1 MLTTNF
7 YASLTLIRPYLHV
20 IDLMFLR
27 SGRCFISNF
36 QLKKN
41 ECGQWAGPV
50 KHAVRIKMANSSF
63 AWVSVVVKRR
73 EHVIKE
79 REILKCSWEDSF
91 SSLLLKFG
99 NDDLLQPDAP
109 ITLCDSFG
117 CINVCI
123 YLVEQC
129 METMPSQANGLSVL
143 MKNSHEIVL
152 PKPISAP
159 EGKPLR
165 ADQRLHNDILGKST
179 WPLICIYH
187 TIFLL
192 YREA

>member
-1 MLTTNF
+1 
-7 YASLTLIRPYLHV
+7 
-20 IDLMFLR
+20 MFLG
-27 SGRCFISNF
+27 SGGCFISNF

-41 ECGQWAGPV
+41 GWGQWA

-63 AWVSVVVKRR
+63 AWVSVVVKRC

-91 SSLLLKFG
+91 CSLLLKFG
-99 NDDLLQPDAP
+99 NNGLQQEHIFHIIISKNEKFIDPCHKVQPDAP

-117 CINVCI
+117 CMNICI

-129 METMPSQANGLSVL
+129 METIPSQANGLSVL
-143 MKNSHEIVL
+143 MKNSCEIVL